1 MAVMKSTEL
10 IWEAYWS
17 TW

>member
-17 TW
+17 T